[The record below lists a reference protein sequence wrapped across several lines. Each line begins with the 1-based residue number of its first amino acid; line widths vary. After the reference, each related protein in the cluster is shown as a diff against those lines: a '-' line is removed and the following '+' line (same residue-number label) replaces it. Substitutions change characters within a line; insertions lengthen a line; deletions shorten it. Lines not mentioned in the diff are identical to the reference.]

1 MKVVLAKNAGFC
13 KGVKNAVDTAI
24 KLAEEHGKIFT
35 FGELVHNE
43 LVTEYLRKKA
53 RFAYR

>member
-35 FGELVHNE
+35 LGELVHNE
-43 LVTEYLRKKA
+43 LVTEYLRKKGA
-53 RFAYR
+53 I